1 MSNLLK
7 TSIMAACATIIV
19 SSCNDK
25 KIEYPAAPVAD
36 VVDEYFGE
44 KVNDPYRL
52 LEDDTAQV
60 TTEWVEAQRK
70 VTEDYLS
77 QIPFRDK
84 LRERLTQLNDY
95 VKPGMPSKRDG
106 VYYFYANDGLQNQS
120 VLYRTKD
127 LTQTPEVFLDPN
139 TLSEDGTVA
148 LSGTSFSNDGKYMAY
163 MISRSGSDWV
173 EIYVMDVATKEL
185 LSDHIQWAKFT
196 SAAWAGDGFYYSA

>member
-1 MSNLLK
+1 
-7 TSIMAACATIIV
+7 MAACATKIV

-95 VKPGMPSKRDG
+95 VKPGMPSNRDG

-139 TLSEDGTVA
+139 T
-148 LSGTSFSNDGKYMAY
+148 
-163 MISRSGSDWV
+163 
-173 EIYVMDVATKEL
+173 
-185 LSDHIQWAKFT
+185 
-196 SAAWAGDGFYYSA
+196 

>member
-7 TSIMAACATIIV
+7 ISIMAACATIIV

-70 VTEDYLS
+70 VTED
-77 QIPFRDK
+77 
-84 LRERLTQLNDY
+84 
-95 VKPGMPSKRDG
+95 
-106 VYYFYANDGLQNQS
+106 
-120 VLYRTKD
+120 
-127 LTQTPEVFLDPN
+127 
-139 TLSEDGTVA
+139 
-148 LSGTSFSNDGKYMAY
+148 
-163 MISRSGSDWV
+163 
-173 EIYVMDVATKEL
+173 
-185 LSDHIQWAKFT
+185 
-196 SAAWAGDGFYYSA
+196 